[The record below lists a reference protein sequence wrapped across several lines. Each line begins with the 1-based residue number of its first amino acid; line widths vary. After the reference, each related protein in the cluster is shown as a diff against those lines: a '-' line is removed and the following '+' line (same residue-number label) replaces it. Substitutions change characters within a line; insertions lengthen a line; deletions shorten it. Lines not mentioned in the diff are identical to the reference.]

1 MESHHN
7 TSKNNSNNL
16 WIGELDQY
24 MDENYIKESC
34 LSYSKKNNFL
44 NNIFLIFRY
53 KNKKYKNN

>member
-44 NNIFLIFRY
+44 NNII
-53 KNKKYKNN
+53 